1 MSRIFFVAIY
11 GSISYPFAEEPFWS
25 CSSYLLII
33 GKLLN
38 DLRVPEVTTP
48 HFLVLGI
55 RL

>member
-1 MSRIFFVAIY
+1 MSRILFVAFY
-11 GSISYPFAEEPFWS
+11 GPISDTFAEEPFWS

-48 HFLVLGI
+48 NFFVFGV